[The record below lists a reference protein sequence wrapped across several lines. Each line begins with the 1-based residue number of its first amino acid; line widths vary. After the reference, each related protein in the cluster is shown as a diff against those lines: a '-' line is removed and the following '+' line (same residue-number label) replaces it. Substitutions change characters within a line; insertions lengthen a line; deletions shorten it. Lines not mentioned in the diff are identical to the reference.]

1 LTFIKVSSLIK
12 KCINLTLSYSWGC
25 HGILIVQSNMT
36 K

>member
-12 KCINLTLSYSWGC
+12 QCIRFTLSYSWGC
-25 HGILIVQSNMT
+25 HGILIVQSHMT